1 MKISIFYGSTTGVT
15 EDIANRIGSKIG
27 AEILSASEIS
37 KISDCDLAI
46 LATSTWG
53 MGDIQDDWMNPI
65 EELKSIDLSGKKVA
79 LVGVGDQEGFSS
91 TFVNGLRELYNAV
104 KDSGA
109 TIVGQTSTEGYSFD
123 DTTAIEDGKFLGLVI
138 DENNQSDLTDERIE
152 KWLNEIK

>member
-27 AEILSASEIS
+27 AEVLSASEIS

-65 EELKSIDLSGKKVA
+65 EELKSINLSGKKVA